1 MVLKENPIWK
11 DFTNLGVFLGENN
24 SNYIYLFQYIYHLK
38 MSPLNHVPLK
48 ITLLLKLKNYPVMMG
63 KRSQR
68 HPESSNEIELMR
80 VSADPNQ
87 KQEEEKDAKF
97 KLQKKLS
104 NSFPESSDEIELL
117 SLNVDPNPEQEEEG
131 EEDLK
136 FKLQKKLPDSIFQK
150 KLMVLLDHTF
160 FCL

>member
-1 MVLKENPIWK
+1 MP
-11 DFTNLGVFLGENN
+11 
-24 SNYIYLFQYIYHLK
+24 
-38 MSPLNHVPLK
+38 PLNHVPLK
-48 ITLLLKLKNYPVMMG
+48 ITLLLKLKNYPVVMG

-68 HPESSNEIELMR
+68 HPEFSDEIELMR
-80 VSADPNQ
+80 VSVDPNP

-117 SLNVDPNPEQEEEG
+117 SLSVDPNPEQEEEEG